1 MRGLGLREWVALGVL
16 GLGVL
21 FAFLFFD
28 PTSTDGSNE
37 RPTISLGEAPPTA
50 TGTAEP
56 TPTPVPV
63 RKLDEPS
70 GGWLVSY
77 FERSGSGGEL
87 RIGSGFAETLTL
99 DVPGRPFP
107 DVADDAW
114 RFEAKQDL
122 DLEAGRYEFELQ
134 TDGAIRVLLNDRALL
149 DEPDAASPQRRT
161 AQFEHQ
167 GGRLTLTVEVTDT
180 GGPVLLH
187 WQE

>member
-1 MRGLGLREWVALGVL
+1 MREWVALGVL

-37 RPTISLGEAPPTA
+37 RPTISLGEAPPPA
-50 TGTAEP
+50 TDTPEP

-63 RKLDEPS
+63 RKLAEPA

-77 FERSGSGGEL
+77 FERSSSGGDL
-87 RIGSGFAETLTL
+87 RIGSGFAQTLTL

-114 RFEAKQDL
+114 RFEAKQDF
-122 DLEAGRYEFELQ
+122 DLEAGRYEFELE
-134 TDGAIRVLLNDRALL
+134 TDGAVRVSLDDRQLL
-149 DEPDAASPQRRT
+149 DERDAGSPERRT
-161 AQFEHQ
+161 LRFDHQ
-167 GGRLTLTVEVTDT
+167 GGRITITVEVRDT
-180 GGPVLLH
+180 GGPVLLR
-187 WQE
+187 WAQ